1 MEAAWRALAEE
12 QNWLD
17 GEVSPVRANGKSLPQ
32 GGGDRGMSGEQN
44 DPSSDWAH
52 TCPIF

>member
-17 GEVSPVRANGKSLPQ
+17 GEVSPVRANGKSPPQ
-32 GGGDRGMSGEQN
+32 GGGDRSMSGE
-44 DPSSDWAH
+44 
-52 TCPIF
+52 